1 VESVDTYL
9 DLFNQ
14 SYGDFNEARTVELQ
28 FMIITYPAEFG
39 LGTADTKSTYIDLAT
54 VLPIPTL

>member
-1 VESVDTYL
+1 VQEEESIKLLKGVA
-9 DLFNQ
+9 
-14 SYGDFNEARTVELQ
+14 EAIEHCTQ
-28 FMIITYPAEFG
+28 TITSAAKVTEFG